1 MYVFVGLCPRVV
13 LIIQLIVLYICF
25 CRPMPQSCIYWRSV
39 QTTREVAGLQPGR
52 ILHFLKTM
60 KVRKHCV
67 ILNILNNTFKWFD
80 FYLKYELK
88 LTNVFYFWK
97 IVLYSIIKNC
107 DLPLTFYILILTK
120 CLLLIILFIRN
131 DFYLH

>member
-1 MYVFVGLCPRVV
+1 MYVFVGLIAQSC
-13 LIIQLIVLYICF
+13 IIVLYVCF

-67 ILNILNNTFKWFD
+67 ILNIPNNTFKWFD